1 MMLYRLDSS
10 EYERSIMY
18 IYSIKIGSKRW
29 WIDISNMSMNSVGD
43 KVLVV
48 QILGYEVTNLA

>member
-1 MMLYRLDSS
+1 MLYRLDYG

-43 KVLVV
+43 EILVV